1 MSRRALWVLAACA
14 LFAAPVAA
22 QMQNDLLDV
31 FTVQVKPEKAAQF
44 ETLAKK
50 IVAANRQTHGS
61 NWVAAATVYGP
72 GQTVRF
78 ISVRPNFAA
87 IEKDNE
93 VFMAAMNKTYGQAV
107 AEQIFRE
114 ADSCMQ
120 SSLSEIRRRRWDL
133 SSNPPADS
141 AALSKLIG
149 ESRWV
154 QTIMVRVRPG
164 HGPHFEEQIRTIK
177 AAQEKAATKVTSLVS
192 QAVAGQTGTVYYIS
206 TLRKSLSEL
215 DAATPLPQLLGEE
228 AYEKFLKAVS
238 ESVLNSEATIN
249 RFAPELSN
257 PAEEIVAAAPDFWRP
272 KPVVA
277 GKGAKEAAAKAA
289 TKKQ

>member
-14 LFAAPVAA
+14 LFAAPVSA
-22 QMQNDLLDV
+22 QMQSDLLDV

-50 IVAANRQTHGS
+50 IVAANRQS
-61 NWVAAATVYGP
+61 NGTNWLAAATVYGP
-72 GQTVRF
+72 GQTIRF
-78 ISVRPNFAA
+78 ISTRPNFAA

-114 ADSCMQ
+114 ADSCME

-164 HGPHFEEQIRTIK
+164 HALHFEEQIRTIK

-215 DAATPLPQLLGEE
+215 DGATPLPQLLGEE

-238 ESVLNSEATIN
+238 ESVLNSETTIN

-277 GKGAKEAAAKAA
+277 RKGAKKQTAKAA